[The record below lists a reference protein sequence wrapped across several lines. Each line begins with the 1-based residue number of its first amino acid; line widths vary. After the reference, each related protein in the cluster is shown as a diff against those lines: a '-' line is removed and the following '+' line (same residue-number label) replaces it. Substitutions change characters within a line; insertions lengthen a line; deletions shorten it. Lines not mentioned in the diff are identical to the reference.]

1 MRGAL
6 AVALLLL
13 FVQITLGGWT
23 SSNYAALACLDFP
36 TCQGVWWPSLDWAGA
51 LSPLFAGSGQNFEF
65 GVLDNSA
72 RTTIHFA
79 HRLGAGLLAPVLSVL
94 LIFLFRQGDARL
106 RRVVIIS
113 FALLLAQIALGIANV
128 IFVLPLPVAT
138 AHNGVATLLVLSWL
152 TLIAMNKPVKR

>member
-1 MRGAL
+1 MCIRDR
-6 AVALLLL
+6 
-13 FVQITLGGWT
+13 LG
-23 SSNYAALACLDFP
+23 
-36 TCQGVWWPSLDWAGA
+36 V
-51 LSPLFAGSGQNFEF
+51 F

-94 LIFLFRQGDARL
+94 LILLFRQGDARL